1 MGFVTVG
8 KENTTD
14 IELYY
19 EDHGRGRP
27 VVLIHGYPLG
37 ASSWEKQV
45 PALLDAGHR
54 VVAYDRRGFGRS
66 GRPTIGYDYDTFAAD
81 LDKLLEV
88 LDLTDVALVGF
99 AMGTGEVG
107 RYLGTYGPDR
117 VAGAV
122 FLAPLEPFLLRTG
135 DNPDG
140 VDGSVFAD
148 SVSAAAGDRY
158 AYFTDLYADY
168 YNTDENLGTRVSQ
181 DAVDRSRNVA
191 SSASPYAT
199 VAAILTWT
207 TDFRADV
214 ARIAGYDLPV
224 AIVHGTHDRI
234 LPIDSTA
241 RPFRKLLPRSYYV
254 EIPGAPHGML
264 WTHGNEVN
272 AALLDFIERLALS
285 SHQDGHP

>member
-8 KENTTD
+8 RENTTD

-27 VVLIHGYPLG
+27 VVLVHGYPLS
-37 ASSWEKQV
+37 ATSWEKQL

-66 GRPTIGYDYDTFAAD
+66 GRPTVGYDYDTLAAD
-81 LDKLLEV
+81 LDKVLEI

-99 AMGTGEVG
+99 SMGTGEVG

-140 VDGSVFAD
+140 LDGTVIAD
-148 SVSAAAGDRY
+148 TVSAAAGDRY
-158 AYFTDLYADY
+158 AYFTDLWADF
-168 YNTDENLGTRVSQ
+168 YNTDENLGTRVSRAAADRGWDV
-181 DAVDRSRNVA
+181 DASAYA
-191 SSASPYAT
+191 S
-199 VAAILTWT
+199 VAAILSWT

-234 LPIDSTA
+234 FPIDSTA
-241 RPFRKLLPRSYYV
+241 RPFRKLLPRAYYV

-264 WTHGNEVN
+264 WTHGDEVN

-285 SHQDGHP
+285 TPEDGHP